1 MKQISVRLDDEL
13 HNKVKHL
20 LVDIEKSFNEYV
32 IELIKQDLEKRKQS
46 VATLDKYVNTLFHTD
61 RLLYL
66 KSIISDSVAS
76 VKSKLLTEVL
86 LYERHQKHNRE
97 SPHERRTAI

>member
-32 IELIKQDLEKRKQS
+32 IELIKQDLEKRK
-46 VATLDKYVNTLFHTD
+46 
-61 RLLYL
+61 
-66 KSIISDSVAS
+66 
-76 VKSKLLTEVL
+76 
-86 LYERHQKHNRE
+86 
-97 SPHERRTAI
+97 